1 MNKKEKTVLPD
12 ILMMGN
18 LSMLINLGYK
28 LIIQIKKINMAVNI
42 FFLIEL
48 KINIFVELPLKYVYR
63 WWSAKYLLSDK
74 ILKNHVFGLIEF
86 I

>member
-42 FFLIEL
+42 FF
-48 KINIFVELPLKYVYR
+48 F
-63 WWSAKYLLSDK
+63 
-74 ILKNHVFGLIEF
+74 
-86 I
+86 